1 MRAVVGA
8 VVGICVIALV
18 GVVRPDASAQPAIRA
33 VFSNIAE
40 THTLDPAVAFSSD
53 GLEFVRNVYEGL
65 LEIIP
70 RTVEVGPLLATR
82 WSVSP
87 DGLTYRLTLRQ
98 GVRYHDGALFTA
110 QAAQAGLE
118 RIRQVNQGPA
128 TLMSNIASIQATGP
142 YELTIRLK
150 EPDVY
155 FLGRLAKLPLVS
167 PRAIAAHRSAADPQ
181 AKDWFATHAAG
192 TGPYRLVRW
201 IKNNRIELERFPG
214 YWRPW
219 PAGAPTTVVLR
230 VDPDVSTALQLLQ
243 RGEVDMLGAVGPDE
257 SLAAEKMPGVKLVK
271 QPMLEVKHVILNT
284 SRPPLD
290 NPKVRQAIK
299 YAFDYQAMVEF
310 FSGLARLP
318 EGRIPSAVPGGKAG
332 LTPRQDLA
340 RARQLLADAGYTA
353 GGEPLEYLGLKG
365 LSYFEFAGTILE
377 RSLAALGIRVTQ
389 TLVPW
394 PQMPPLMAKER
405 QAPHMSF
412 LNMSMF
418 TPDPSDMLRTAYHS
432 ANLATRGGYNWSYY
446 QNPEVDRLI
455 DSVKRLS
462 DPQARVD
469 TLLRIQK
476 ILDEDV
482 PTLVVVEPI
491 LAQPVRAQWDVW
503 YETLDYNYVVRFFYA
518 RRR

>member
-1 MRAVVGA
+1 
-8 VVGICVIALV
+8 
-18 GVVRPDASAQPAIRA
+18 
-33 VFSNIAE
+33 
-40 THTLDPAVAFSSD
+40 
-53 GLEFVRNVYEGL
+53 EFVRNVYEGL
-65 LEIIP
+65 LEIKP
-70 RTVEVGPLLATR
+70 RTVEVGPLLAAR
-82 WSVSP
+82 WSVSA
-87 DGLTYRLTLRQ
+87 DGLTYRFTLRQ
-98 GVRYHDGALFTA
+98 GVRFHDGAPLTA
-110 QAAQAGLE
+110 QAAKIGLE

-128 TLMSNIASIQATGP
+128 SLMSNIRSIQATGP
-142 YELTIRLK
+142 YELTIRLA

-167 PRAIAAHRSAADPQ
+167 PKALADHRTSADPL

-201 IKNNRIELERFPG
+201 IKNNRIELERSPG

-219 PAGAPTTVVLR
+219 PAGAPTTVILR
-230 VDPDVSTALQLLQ
+230 VDPNVSTALQLLQ

-271 QPMLEVKHVILNT
+271 QPMLEVKHVILNM
-284 SRPPLD
+284 SRPPLND
-290 NPKVRQAIK
+290 KRIRQAIK
-299 YAFDYQAMVEF
+299 YAFDYRAMVDF

-332 LTPRQDLA
+332 LTPQQDLA
-340 RARQLLADAGYTA
+340 RARQLLAEAGHTS
-353 GGEPLEYLGLKG
+353 GGFELEYLGLKG
-365 LSYFEFAGTILE
+365 LSYFEFAGTVLE

-432 ANLATRGGYNWSYY
+432 ANLAPRGGYNWSYY

-462 DPQARVD
+462 DERERVD
-469 TLLRIQK
+469 TLVRIQR
-476 ILDEDV
+476 ILDDDV
-482 PTLVVVEPI
+482 PTIVVVEPI

>member
-1 MRAVVGA
+1 MRRVAGGLVVSW
-8 VVGICVIALV
+8 VILALA
-18 GVVRPDASAQPAIRA
+18 GVRPGAEAQPAIRA

-65 LEIIP
+65 LEFKP
-70 RTVEVGPLLATR
+70 RTTEVGPLLATR

-87 DGLTYRLTLRQ
+87 DGLTYRFTLRQ
-98 GVRYHDGALFTA
+98 GVRYHDGTPFNA
-110 QAAQAGLE
+110 QAAQVGLE

-128 TLMSNIASIQATGP
+128 SLMSNVQSIRVTGP
-142 YELTIRLK
+142 YELTVRLT

-167 PRAIAAHRSAADPQ
+167 PRALASHRTASDRLAR
-181 AKDWFATHAAG
+181 DWFATQAAG

-219 PAGAPTTVVLR
+219 PTGAPTQVILR

-271 QPMLEVKHVILNT
+271 QPMLEVKHVILNMR
-284 SRPPLD
+284 RPPLD
-290 NPKVRQAIK
+290 NRRVRQAVK
-299 YAFDYQAMVEF
+299 YAFDYQAMVDF

-332 LTPRQDLA
+332 LIPRQDIV
-340 RARQLLADAGYTA
+340 RARDLLAQAGYPT
-353 GGEPLEYLGLKG
+353 GGFEVEYLGLKG
-365 LSYFEFAGTILE
+365 LSYFEFAGTVLE

-394 PQMPPLMAKER
+394 PQMPPLMAKGD

-418 TPDPSDMLRTAYHS
+418 TDDPSDMLRTAYHS
-432 ANLATRGGYNWSYY
+432 ANLAPRGGYNWSYY

-455 DSVKRLS
+455 DSVRRLN
-462 DPQARVD
+462 DERVRVE
-469 TLLRIQK
+469 TLLRIQR

-482 PTLVVVEPI
+482 PTIVVVEPI
-491 LAQPVRAQWDVW
+491 LAQPVRSAWDVW

-518 RRR
+518 RKR